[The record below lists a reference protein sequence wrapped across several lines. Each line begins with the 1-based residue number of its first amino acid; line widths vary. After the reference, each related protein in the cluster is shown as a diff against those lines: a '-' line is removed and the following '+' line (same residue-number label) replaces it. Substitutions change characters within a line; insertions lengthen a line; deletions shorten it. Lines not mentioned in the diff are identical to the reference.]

1 MAVALLT
8 LVVAALGCGAPAPS
22 VAGPG
27 ERFVA
32 RLRDPAFD
40 LVAGLKG
47 SYSLS
52 SDEVFPVWG
61 ALAIDGPDARL
72 VTAMEG
78 PLGIEAR
85 EQIVRQDDGHGAAR
99 CRVLVGS
106 GRPGRRDR
114 CPSHRLAGIETV
126 DVVGSEVVDG
136 RPLQHLRA
144 SGLPIGPAAFGIEG
158 SEPSPA
164 TLDAWVDD
172 DGSPARLRVKTG
184 PLTVDLDTMTLG
196 QAAPIHAPPALASLV
211 SSALRYSF
219 VLPASWDVRER
230 GTSGHLIGLDGAYV
244 ITYCAAGSMKLPNW
258 VNDGTTVYNE
268 LWGAEPESVEPD
280 RGPRGERFDAGHACR
295 PGTARPRGARPTS
308 STWPSS
314 PTASPATCSGSA
326 RRATRRPTGPGSSSS
341 WRGSGWAA
349 ERHAAPGHDHLRLQ
363 TKSSAGSGSRRR
375 RARRSRRARSPR
387 DSDETSASSSY
398 PSL

>member
-1 MAVALLT
+1 MSAQRRLPRSTAVALLV
-8 LVVAALGCGAPAPS
+8 LVVAVLGCGAPTPS
-22 VAGPG
+22 VAGPA

-32 RLRDPAFD
+32 RLQDPAFD

-47 SYSLS
+47 TYSLS

-61 ALAIDGPDARL
+61 AVAIDGQDARL

-85 EQIVRQDDGHGAAR
+85 EQIVREAM
-99 CRVLVGS
+99 VTE
-106 GRPGRRDR
+106 RRDAAPWSDPVPLADATDVFR
-114 CPSHRLAGIETV
+114 TALAGIESV

-136 RPLQHLRA
+136 QRLQHLRA
-144 SGLPIGPAAFGIEG
+144 SGLPIGPTAFGIEG

-164 TLDAWVDD
+164 TLEAWVDD
-172 DGSPARLRVKTG
+172 DGAPVRLRVETG
-184 PLTVDLDTMTLG
+184 PLTVDLDPLTLG

-244 ITYCAAGSMKLPNW
+244 ITYCTAGSMKLPSW

-268 LWGAEPESVEPD
+268 LWAAEPESVEPVVV
-280 RGPRGERFDAGHACR
+280 RAAGGSTPAMLSTWH
-295 PGTARPRGARPTS
+295 GTAEGRS
-308 STWPSS
+308 SFILDLAIVADGVACDVQWFS
-314 PTASPATCSGSA
+314 
-326 RRATRRPTGPGSSSS
+326 
-341 WRGSGWAA
+341 
-349 ERHAAPGHDHLRLQ
+349 APGHEAAD
-363 TKSSAGSGSRRR
+363 
-375 RARRSRRARSPR
+375 RARFEQLVAGFR
-387 DSDETSASSSY
+387 
-398 PSL
+398 LGG